1 MRKKAICFG
10 EVLWDVFPD
19 KARIGGAPLN
29 VASRLSASGI
39 KTGLITKIG
48 DDEKGKEILKYLMEN
63 KINTGHVAID
73 KRYPTGMVNVT
84 LSKSRSATYEIN
96 YPSAWDK
103 IEFQE
108 NMIKAVEEAD
118 AFIFGSLVCRDEI
131 SKNTLFKLLPVSP
144 FKIFDL
150 NLRPPHYQPE
160 VLKELMQIADFI
172 KFNDEEL
179 YEIARLLNSPYHSLE
194 QNLMFVSV
202 QTNTY
207 KICVTKGSH
216 GAVLLIDGKL
226 YYNSGFLINVKD
238 TVGAGDSFL
247 ASLVAKLLKNE
258 DPQKAINYSCAVGAL
273 VAGEEGAN
281 PVLKDEKIENFIDPG
296 KRNNLP

>member
-1 MRKKAICFG
+1 
-10 EVLWDVFPD
+10 
-19 KARIGGAPLN
+19 
-29 VASRLSASGI
+29 
-39 KTGLITKIG
+39 
-48 DDEKGKEILKYLMEN
+48 
-63 KINTGHVAID
+63 
-73 KRYPTGMVNVT
+73 
-84 LSKSRSATYEIN
+84 
-96 YPSAWDK
+96 
-103 IEFQE
+103 
-108 NMIKAVEEAD
+108 
-118 AFIFGSLVCRDEI
+118 
-131 SKNTLFKLLPVSP
+131 
-144 FKIFDL
+144 
-150 NLRPPHYQPE
+150 
-160 VLKELMQIADFI
+160 MQIADFI